1 MAPSSPSPA
10 APTRVSGRKRAA
22 KAEEIH
28 QNQEEEEEVVVAS
41 SAKRSRKAASSGKK
55 PKPSRKKKKGE
66 AERKEL
72 AEDDVCAEEPDEE
85 ELAMGEEEAEAEA
98 DEQAMQEE
106 VAAVAAGSPGKKRV
120 GRRSAAAVGE
130 HEPEFVGNAVPAA
143 EARSNWPKRYE
154 RSIAAA
160 NKYFFPPSLLCFA
173 FDSIPDVC
181 SPSNPLF
188 AYSCRVQTGGGP
200 RAQGQVPLPER

>member
-85 ELAMGEEEAEAEA
+85 ELAMGEEEAEA